1 MEKIKTLIRRPNTKQ
16 GLDTNFDQSLQER
29 WILNT
34 GETQIKIW
42 QDPKFEKYVQQRGRY
57 LIMPTILEPN
67 EYIQVTHEYFITQP
81 IGDHT
86 KASIRDCFS
95 LKELNMHQKLM
106 NEK

>member
-1 MEKIKTLIRRPNTKQ
+1 MTKIKTLIRRPNTKQ
-16 GLDTNFDQSLQER
+16 GLDTNFDQSLEPR

-42 QDPKFEKYVQQRGRY
+42 QDERFSKYVLARARQ
-57 LIMPTILEPN
+57 IIPETILESG
-67 EYIQVTHEYFITQP
+67 EYIYFTHEYFRIDP

-86 KASIRDCFS
+86 KASIRDCFTIE
-95 LKELNMHQKLM
+95 ELNMYLKIL